1 MGGTGWRG
9 AEGGHMVGGR
19 RASGKGCF
27 KAGCALQA
35 EVSRKGQHWTWG
47 GGSLSMKE
55 LGPPGV
61 AHLSRLPPPSVL
73 PFAGVR
79 TRLKG
84 RFWALRKAA
93 DPHPSIS

>member
-1 MGGTGWRG
+1 MGTWWEEGGLQERG
-9 AEGGHMVGGR
+9 ALRLAVPCRRRSAGR
-19 RASGKGCF
+19 
-27 KAGCALQA
+27 
-35 EVSRKGQHWTWG
+35 VSTGRGG